1 MTNERVGSGDMV
13 EKQLAYKYQ
22 VYNEIKKG
30 IMSGVYPAGS
40 VMNERKLSEELGIS
54 RTPIREGLQLL
65 ARDGWILMETY
76 KRAVVREFDAQYM
89 WELIRVRSALEMSAV
104 EDAVRSMTEKELS
117 RLWEIH
123 ERQKELLTH
132 YDVTAFIQV
141 DREFHIFIY
150 NMSRNRELIK
160 LMSNYYDMFRFMA
173 TQAVLGTEERRKTT
187 LEEHQAILDAMEKRD
202 PEAAVQA
209 MKYHMEE
216 TEKNAERHRKMSFG
230 PQDCENS

>member
-1 MTNERVGSGDMV
+1 
-13 EKQLAYKYQ
+13 
-22 VYNEIKKG
+22 
-30 IMSGVYPAGS
+30 MSGVYPAGS

-117 RLWEIH
+117 LLREIH

-160 LMSNYYDMFRFMA
+160 LMSNYYDMFRLWPPRQFWA
-173 TQAVLGTEERRKTT
+173 PRSGGRRRWRSI
-187 LEEHQAILDAMEKRD
+187 QAILDAMEKRD

-230 PQDCENS
+230 PLDCENS

>member
-117 RLWEIH
+117 LLREIH

-209 MKYHMEE
+209 MK
-216 TEKNAERHRKMSFG
+216 
-230 PQDCENS
+230 